1 MSDNGKIKREDFIND
16 FMDIINR
23 ILTRDLPDKATN
35 EEFVR
40 QAYSSVY
47 IRLRHINEGCQAI
60 SQPKDGD

>member
-1 MSDNGKIKREDFIND
+1 MSANGKIKREDFIKD
-16 FMDIINR
+16 FADIINR
-23 ILTRDLPDKATN
+23 ILTRELPEKATN

-60 SQPKDGD
+60 SQPKNGD